1 MIIAGIDIGKKGGI
15 AFIDIKTLQ
24 AEVYK
29 MFEDFTELIA
39 LFEKKKKEDT
49 IVVGVE
55 KQQPF
60 PKQGVVSTF
69 RLGVQYGMILGI
81 LKALRISY
89 EEIHP
94 KKWQKEMLGSHKK
107 KTRKEI
113 KQLSLE
119 RAKALFPYLA
129 SEIGKCD
136 GKSDSLLIAEY
147 MRRCLI
153 KNELS

>member
-1 MIIAGIDIGKKGGI
+1 MIAAGIDIGKKGGI
-15 AFIDIKTLQ
+15 AFIDVKTLQ

-29 MFEDFTELIA
+29 MPEDLTDLIA
-39 LFEKKKKEDT
+39 LFERKKKENT

-69 RLGVQYGMILGI
+69 KLGTQYGMILGI

-94 KKWQKEMLGSHKK
+94 KRWQVAILGRHKK

-119 RAKALFPYLA
+119 KAKALFPQLA
-129 SEIGKCD
+129 NEIGKCD
-136 GKSDSLLIAEY
+136 GKSDALLIAEY

-153 KNELS
+153 KYE

>member
-1 MIIAGIDIGKKGGI
+1 MIVAGIDVGKKGGI
-15 AFIDIKTLQ
+15 AFIDIRTLQ

-29 MFEDFTELIA
+29 MVEDFAELIA
-39 LFEKKKKEDT
+39 LFEEKKKRDV

-60 PKQGVVSTF
+60 PRQGVVSTF

-81 LKALRISY
+81 LKALKISY
-89 EEIHP
+89 EEIP
-94 KKWQKEMLGSHKK
+94 AKRWQKEMLGSHKK

-129 SEIGKCD
+129 NEIGKHD
-136 GKSDSLLIAEY
+136 GKSDALLIAEFV
-147 MRRCLI
+147 RRTLI
-153 KNELS
+153 

>member
-29 MFEDFTELIA
+29 MPEDFTELIE
-39 LFEKKKKEDT
+39 LFERKKKRDT
-49 IVVGVE
+49 VIVGVE

-69 RLGVQYGMILGI
+69 RLGVQYGIVLGI

-94 KKWQKEMLGSHKK
+94 KKWQKEMLGNYKK

-119 RAKALFPYLA
+119 RAKSLFPYLA
-129 SEIGKCD
+129 NEIGKHD

>member
-1 MIIAGIDIGKKGGI
+1 MIAVGIDVGKKGGI
-15 AFIDIKTLQ
+15 AFIDVKTLQ

-29 MFEDFTELIA
+29 MPEDFTELIA
-39 LFEKKKKEDT
+39 LFEEKKKQNT
-49 IVVGVE
+49 IIVGIE

-60 PKQGVVSTF
+60 PKQGVCSTF
-69 RLGVQYGMILGI
+69 RLGTQYGMILGI

-94 KKWQKEMLGSHKK
+94 KRWQVAILGRHKK

-119 RAKALFPYLA
+119 KAKALFPQLA
-129 SEIGKCD
+129 NEIGKHD
-136 GKSDSLLIAEY
+136 GKSDALLIAEY
-147 MRRCLI
+147 IRRCLI
-153 KNELS
+153 KYE

>member
-1 MIIAGIDIGKKGGI
+1 MIVAGIDVGKKGGI

-39 LFEKKKKEDT
+39 LFERKKKEDT

-81 LKALRISY
+81 LKALKISY

-119 RAKALFPYLA
+119 KAKALFPQLA
-129 SEIGKCD
+129 NEIGKCD
-136 GKSDSLLIAEY
+136 GKSDALLIAEY

-153 KNELS
+153 KYE

>member
-1 MIIAGIDIGKKGGI
+1 M
-15 AFIDIKTLQ
+15 
-24 AEVYK
+24 
-29 MFEDFTELIA
+29 
-39 LFEKKKKEDT
+39 
-49 IVVGVE
+49 
-55 KQQPF
+55 
-60 PKQGVVSTF
+60 
-69 RLGVQYGMILGI
+69 
-81 LKALRISY
+81 KALKISY

-129 SEIGKCD
+129 NENGKHD

>member
-1 MIIAGIDIGKKGGI
+1 MIVAGIDVGKKGGI
-15 AFIDIKTLQ
+15 AFIDIRTLQ

-39 LFEKKKKEDT
+39 LFEEKKKRDV
-49 IVVGVE
+49 IMVGVE

-60 PKQGVVSTF
+60 PKQGVCSTF
-69 RLGVQYGMILGI
+69 RLGVQYGIVLGI
-81 LKALRISY
+81 LKALKISY

-119 RAKALFPYLA
+119 KAKSLFPYLA
-129 SEIGKCD
+129 NEIGKHD
-136 GKSDSLLIAEY
+136 GKSDALLIAEY

>member
-1 MIIAGIDIGKKGGI
+1 MIAVGIDVGKKGGI
-15 AFIDIKTLQ
+15 AFINVKTLQ

-29 MFEDFTELIA
+29 MPEDLTELIA
-39 LFEKKKKEDT
+39 LFEKKKKQNT
-49 IVVGVE
+49 IIVGIE

-69 RLGVQYGMILGI
+69 RLGVQYGIILGI
-81 LKALRISY
+81 LKTLRISY

-129 SEIGKCD
+129 NEIGKHD
-136 GKSDSLLIAEY
+136 GKSDALLIAEY

-153 KNELS
+153 KYE

>member
-1 MIIAGIDIGKKGGI
+1 MIAVGIDVGKKGGI
-15 AFIDIKTLQ
+15 AFIDVKTLQ

-29 MFEDFTELIA
+29 MPEDFTELIA
-39 LFEKKKKEDT
+39 LFEGKKKQNT
-49 IVVGVE
+49 IIVGIE

-60 PKQGVVSTF
+60 PKQGVCSTF
-69 RLGVQYGMILGI
+69 RLGTQYGMILGI

-94 KKWQKEMLGSHKK
+94 KRWQVAILGRHKK

-119 RAKALFPYLA
+119 KAKALFPQLA
-129 SEIGKCD
+129 NEIGKHD
-136 GKSDSLLIAEY
+136 GKSDALLIAEY
-147 MRRCLI
+147 IRRCLI
-153 KNELS
+153 KYE

>member
-1 MIIAGIDIGKKGGI
+1 MIVAGIDVGKKGGI

-39 LFEKKKKEDT
+39 LFERKKKEDT

-81 LKALRISY
+81 LKALKISY

-119 RAKALFPYLA
+119 KAKALFPQLA
-129 SEIGKCD
+129 NEIGRCD
-136 GKSDSLLIAEY
+136 GKSDALLIAEY